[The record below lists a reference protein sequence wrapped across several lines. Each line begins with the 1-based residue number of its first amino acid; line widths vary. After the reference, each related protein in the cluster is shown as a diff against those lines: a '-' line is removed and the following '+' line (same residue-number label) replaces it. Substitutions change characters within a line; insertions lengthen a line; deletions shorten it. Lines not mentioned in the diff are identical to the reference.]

1 MRVPTLL
8 LVGER
13 DRFMTPRMA
22 RTWALIAD
30 ENDLVD
36 VREVPEDGHLPWID
50 EPEPVVAEVQPFL
63 AAPGG

>member
-1 MRVPTLL
+1 
-8 LVGER
+8 
-13 DRFMTPRMA
+13 MTPRMA